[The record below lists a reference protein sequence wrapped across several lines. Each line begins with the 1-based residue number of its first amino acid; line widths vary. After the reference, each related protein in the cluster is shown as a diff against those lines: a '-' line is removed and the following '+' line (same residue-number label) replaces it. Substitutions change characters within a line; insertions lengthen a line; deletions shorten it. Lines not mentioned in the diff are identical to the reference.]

1 MSFNRDSQMS
11 LLDKTW
17 FGGEVEK
24 FFGSPPFKLARK
36 DSPQTSKQAALLVN
50 TTSLEQLVYETI
62 GTFPNGCIQ
71 DEVLARLS
79 GKPYSSVTARFK
91 SLLEKGYIEDTGLT
105 RAGNSGRQQRVLKVK
120 L

>member
-1 MSFNRDSQMS
+1 MSFNRSSQMS

-17 FGGEVEK
+17 FGGEVGK
-24 FFGSPPFKLARK
+24 FFGSPAFKLARK

-71 DEVLARLS
+71 DEVLAKLP